1 MWKAQKAS
9 LATFKEILISCSQN
23 TKRTEN
29 QAQDL
34 TTKAVELQIGLNSQ
48 PQ

>member
-9 LATFKEILISCSQN
+9 LAAFKEILISCSQN

-29 QAQDL
+29 KAQDL
-34 TTKAVELQIGLNSQ
+34 ITKVVELQIGLNSQ